1 MSLLDRWL
9 ALRFLRAYV
18 TFTGSGAL
26 VFVVIDLFTQLESL
40 ERRGSLLE
48 AAARRYATMLPELFL
63 TLSPFLVLIAALWV
77 VATLR
82 RHNELIPLLAA
93 GVSPRRLAAPLLVV
107 GALFAPVVWAD
118 RELLLP
124 RLHHLRRS
132 EGVLRQLAE
141 VPRPVP
147 DEEGGVLAPRL
158 YVPTAGELQEVRYTR
173 LDDRDQEAVSI
184 FAARARHVPGGWW
197 LEEGFTI
204 ERRPGGIALDAIA
217 PIPSGG
223 VLLRSTILVDDVEAA
238 VEAPSYLSAKQLRRQ
253 LRRTPGFS
261 HIRVQLYERYS
272 YPLAGLV
279 LLLVSMPIALGG
291 DGLVDAFVRML
302 ACGALSVLFF
312 VVSNLAY
319 QLGAREVV
327 QAEVAAI
334 GPVVLFGAAG
344 LWLMARAQR

>member
-9 ALRFLRAYV
+9 AARFVRAYL

-26 VFVVIDLFTQLESL
+26 VFVVIDLFTQLENL
-40 ERRGSLLE
+40 ERRGDLLE

-63 TLSPFLVLIAALWV
+63 TLSPFLVLVAALWV

-107 GALFAPVVWAD
+107 GALFAPLVWAD

-124 RLHHLRRS
+124 SLRDLRRS

-158 YVPTAGELQEVRYTR
+158 YLPTTGELRDVRYTR
-173 LDDRDQEAVSI
+173 LDDGDREVVSVL
-184 FAARARHVPGGWW
+184 AARARPAAGGWW
-197 LEEGFTI
+197 LEEGFTV
-204 ERRPGGIALDAIA
+204 ERHPGGVDRDAIA

-223 VLLRSTILVDDVEAA
+223 VLLPSTILVDDVEAA
-238 VEAPSYLSAKQLRRQ
+238 VDAPSYLSAKQLRRQ

-272 YPLAGLV
+272 YPLAGFV
-279 LLLVSMPIALGG
+279 LLLLSMPIALGG
-291 DGLVDAFVRML
+291 DGLMDAFVRLL
-302 ACGALSVLFF
+302 ACGGLSVLFF
-312 VVSNLAY
+312 IVSNLAY

-327 QAEVAAI
+327 QAGVAAV
-334 GPVVLFGAAG
+334 GPVVLFGAVGAI
-344 LWLMARAQR
+344 LMARAR